1 VRLARPQPIHLYSG
15 LVFLTGAAVI
25 AALVISPSPVRI
37 SHAPVQFWIFA
48 AVVMLGELLP
58 VSIPRQ
64 DDDIQITVSTT
75 FAFAI
80 LLAYG
85 TTPAVLVFAAAS
97 VIGDMATRLAWYK
110 VLLNLGQYALAMAAC
125 GLLLDATIGLGGG
138 LSQFSTIQL
147 LWVAVAGCVF
157 FVVNVAALAAF
168 LVLRHDAQ
176 FATVMRNEI
185 PFHALITGSLL
196 AIGPTVVVVAEHNR
210 PWSRSSSSRPRSPTG
225 PPSCRG
231 RRSTSPFTTTSR
243 ACPTG
248 PCSSAGSRPRWSTPA
263 CARARRR

>member
-138 LSQFSTIQL
+138 LSQFPPSSSC
-147 LWVAVAGCVF
+147 G
-157 FVVNVAALAAF
+157 
-168 LVLRHDAQ
+168 
-176 FATVMRNEI
+176 
-185 PFHALITGSLL
+185 
-196 AIGPTVVVVAEHNR
+196 
-210 PWSRSSSSRPRSPTG
+210 SRSRGACSSWSTWRRWPPSSCCVTTPSSRP
-225 PPSCRG
+225 
-231 RRSTSPFTTTSR
+231 
-243 ACPTG
+243 
-248 PCSSAGSRPRWSTPA
+248 
-263 CARARRR
+263 